1 MRRSLT
7 VIVIMLI
14 LGVFQGKGQSEELP
28 LWELGPG
35 MAGLSLPDY
44 RGSDEQR
51 FYAAPGPYL
60 IYRGEK
66 IKVDR
71 RGVYTD
77 LFKADKVN
85 LDISVGAGVPV
96 NSDKNT
102 ARSGMPD
109 LDPTFEIGPSLEIQL
124 YANDMEDRFLS
135 FKVSL
140 RSVIASDFIHYKS
153 VGLVLNPL
161 FKLKANDAGP
171 GGGWDVGLF
180 LGPLFATESNHD
192 YYYEVTPEFSTSS
205 RPEHNAKGGYSGIRG
220 GFMFTK
226 TFGRLLIGSFGIYD
240 NLQGAAFNSSPLIR
254 QDHSFIIGIGVA
266 WVLVKSKTLVS
277 DQ

>member
-1 MRRSLT
+1 MRRFLA
-7 VIVIMLI
+7 VVVIMLI
-14 LGVFQGKGQSEELP
+14 LGVFQEKGHSEELP

-51 FYAAPGPYL
+51 FYATPVPYL
-60 IYRGEK
+60 IYRGDK

-77 LFKADKVN
+77 LFKAEKIN

-153 VGLVLNPL
+153 VGLVFNPL

-180 LGPLFATESNHD
+180 FGPLFATERNHD
-192 YYYEVTPEFSTSS
+192 YYYEVTSEFSTSS
-205 RPEHNAKGGYSGIRG
+205 RPAHNAEGGYSGMRG

-240 NLQGAAFNSSPLIR
+240 NLQGAAFSSSPLVR
-254 QDHSFIIGIGVA
+254 QDHSLIIGIGIA
-266 WVLVKSKTLVS
+266 WVLAKSKTLVS